1 MKKLKLGQK
10 NAEILVSC
18 DIRTSAKSNWNLQK
32 ILKLK
37 KLKLGTDSLT
47 MLMLLAEISGHLLS
61 QTEM

>member
-1 MKKLKLGQK
+1 MLKFLLPVISGHLPNQ
-10 NAEILVSC
+10 
-18 DIRTSAKSNWNLQK
+18 TGTFWK